1 MTSLMNN
8 GFGRATLE
16 FDIPSRGL
24 IGFRNQFLTETRG
37 ANNEYLFDSYKPWFG
52 DIPQRSTGVLVADR
66 DGKVTTY
73 ASLAMVDRGI
83 LL

>member
-16 FDIPSRGL
+16 FEIPSRGL

-37 ANNEYLFDSYKPWFG
+37 SGIMNTLFDSYKSWFG
-52 DIPQRSTGVLVADR
+52 DIRR
-66 DGKVTTY
+66 
-73 ASLAMVDRGI
+73 
-83 LL
+83 